1 VSSFDSR
8 ICFLLVCSLDYLEGA
23 NLFADDVKK
32 EHDKIEREKFKEAL
46 IANRDKSPGGSDLGL
61 W

>member
-1 VSSFDSR
+1 M
-8 ICFLLVCSLDYLEGA
+8 DYLEKA

-32 EHDKIEREKFKEAL
+32 EHDAAERKEFKEAL
-46 IANRDKSPGGSDLGL
+46 IANRDKSPPGSDLGL